1 MEPQRCSLLY
11 KSFACIGFGL
21 FLTWFYILL
30 LTDVVTLP
38 VGGSQIMGAIL
49 LVGGLNVNMALI
61 VALPDFAFKMRNAT
75 TPAVLLVL
83 SGTVI
88 AVRLTGIDMS
98 SFACGALDFLL
109 GMALSMLASLWGRT
123 SRIFHVGSDDTLM
136 YLGCI
141 ASCIFAL
148 NALFYEISYLEGYA
162 LVVVVV
168 STSLYLVVAN
178 RFEELANSELIT
190 RRESQKRDD
199 ATLMLFMYLFAI
211 DAVFGLS
218 AGYFLLHWPSL
229 VHALIVGAIPFAF
242 AVFCLFDSAKWNL
255 TNHDVVITIILIV
268 IVTCCVILL
277 PNFNNGLVWSVIAA
291 CCLCARIHNLCTIG
305 RRTANYNLSPMLIA
319 ARDRLSSGLGIM
331 LGLAG
336 TYLFETQVTP
346 EYVILAALVL
356 ATTSTLAILHFF
368 QKRPAPE
375 ADDSMISRM
384 SESIRKQCGLS
395 PKETET
401 LFYLIKGLN
410 TAEIAEALFVSP
422 HTVKSHTYSIYKKME
437 VHSREDL
444 MKVAERFK

>member
-1 MEPQRCSLLY
+1 
-11 KSFACIGFGL
+11 
-21 FLTWFYILL
+21 
-30 LTDVVTLP
+30 
-38 VGGSQIMGAIL
+38 
-49 LVGGLNVNMALI
+49 
-61 VALPDFAFKMRNAT
+61 
-75 TPAVLLVL
+75 
-83 SGTVI
+83 
-88 AVRLTGIDMS
+88 
-98 SFACGALDFLL
+98 
-109 GMALSMLASLWGRT
+109 
-123 SRIFHVGSDDTLM
+123 
-136 YLGCI
+136 
-141 ASCIFAL
+141 
-148 NALFYEISYLEGYA
+148 
-162 LVVVVV
+162 
-168 STSLYLVVAN
+168 
-178 RFEELANSELIT
+178 
-190 RRESQKRDD
+190 
-199 ATLMLFMYLFAI
+199 
-211 DAVFGLS
+211 
-218 AGYFLLHWPSL
+218 
-229 VHALIVGAIPFAF
+229 
-242 AVFCLFDSAKWNL
+242 
-255 TNHDVVITIILIV
+255 
-268 IVTCCVILL
+268 
-277 PNFNNGLVWSVIAA
+277 
-291 CCLCARIHNLCTIG
+291 
-305 RRTANYNLSPMLIA
+305 MLIA